1 MSQYNWTYVGGG
13 GRNYNVTLFHG
24 KRTGHV
30 LILLNAQV
38 VQIDFGV
45 RESKTYSFFI
55 EDEFCQIH
63 LERRGEEMYYFFEI
77 DKKVDTPR
85 NRERRKRDRR
95 HLVQTLLFFAGL
107 IVVASVAALIF
118 RAYNKKRF
126 EEQWSG
132 STYSDS
138 TVALVKVDTLPTSR
152 LLSYSF
158 VVGNNTYSGSA
169 VLQVEDPE
177 PPNLMPLEEGDEF
190 LVRYYGDHPEFN
202 RIDLGRP
209 SERQLRRYFDR
220 ALSRHLALHPDTYQ
234 PHARCSLELALELH
248 GLNGLADFFYQDISP
263 GRNPVHNQNS
273 YYRLVRDPVFRQ
285 AVEERCW
292 D

>member
-1 MSQYNWTYVGGG
+1 VSQYNWTYVGGG

-38 VQIDFGV
+38 IQIDFGV

-55 EDEFCQIH
+55 EDEFCQVH

-95 HLVQTLLFFAGL
+95 HLVQTLLFFGGL
-107 IVVASVAALIF
+107 VVVASVVALVF
-118 RAYNKKRF
+118 QAYNKKRF
-126 EEQWSG
+126 EEQWAA

-138 TVALVKVDTLPTSR
+138 TMALVKVDTLPTSW

-169 VLQVEDPE
+169 VLQVEDPA

-202 RIDLGRP
+202 RIVLDRP
-209 SERQLRRYFDR
+209 SERQLQRYFDR
-220 ALSRHLALHPDTYQ
+220 TLSRHLALHPDTYQ

-248 GLNGLADFFYQDISP
+248 GISGLADFFYQDSSP
-263 GRNPVHNQNS
+263 EHNPVHNRNS
-273 YYRLVRDPVFRQ
+273 FNRLVRDPAFRQ

-292 D
+292 N